1 MQPLI
6 IDNVSDVVEVPRA
19 MKRIRI
25 DQTNEKDNQ
34 KIGDCTVESL
44 IQARAM
50 IREVFGGMLHTS
62 RSGDSTQPIAHGLR
76 QNHRSYLKKNE
87 LAYVRPVH
95 FSQ

>member
-62 RSGDSTQPIAHGLR
+62 RSGDST
-76 QNHRSYLKKNE
+76 HRARPSTKPQITPKKNE